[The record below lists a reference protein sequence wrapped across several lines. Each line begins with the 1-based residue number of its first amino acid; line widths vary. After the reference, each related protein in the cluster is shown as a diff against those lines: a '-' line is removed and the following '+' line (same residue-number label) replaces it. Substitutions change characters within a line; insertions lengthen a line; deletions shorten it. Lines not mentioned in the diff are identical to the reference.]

1 MSRYT
6 QDAPPFGH
14 FHYIPRGK
22 ANCKAFEI
30 INADGQTI
38 RNFIG
43 YGWTASP
50 LESPIIS
57 ETILGTIEIVNLP
70 SINEDDEGG
79 GYPMAGGSLA
89 QPPAMTNENAY
100 AIH

>member
-1 MSRYT
+1 MSRYFHDT
-6 QDAPPFGH
+6 PPIGN

-30 INADGQTI
+30 INADGQTF

-43 YGWTASP
+43 YAWTAIP
-50 LESPIIS
+50 LESPVIS

-70 SINEDDEGG
+70 SIDEGDEG
-79 GYPMAGGSLA
+79 ENWPLAGGALA
-89 QPPAMTNENAY
+89 RPPSMVTEDSY